1 MSLSGQTDLLKLYAR
16 VINWLQQA
24 KLNLFADKIL
34 CNRDSSKC
42 MSEGHN
48 VQEKI
53 NYAGFVYLLLTPTNP
68 KIEHCISFTH
78 RRRFFPVSLFI

>member
-1 MSLSGQTDLLKLYAR
+1 MSLSGQTDLLKLHAR
-16 VINWLQQA
+16 VIGQQA

-42 MSEGHN
+42 MYEGHN
-48 VQEKI
+48 VQEYI
-53 NYAGFVYLLLTPTNP
+53 NYAGFVYVLLTPKNP